1 MQKLL
6 LPAKAVN
13 IFPRTYGADALIP
26 DQQYRVNRKKGD
38 IPQKTKCSQFPGCQ
52 KIGTQILQKMRK
64 KGFKSMKTNKKLL
77 ALLLSVV
84 MMFSL
89 SVTAFASWNQFQKD
103 SSHSGKVTGGLL
115 PTSTPSTSTSFAL
128 RCADSWVDNAGLP
141 GVDATPVIVGDT
153 AYVLYNSGAN
163 SDNNGG
169 VRVASIA
176 LGSSPSET
184 WSVKLG
190 SDLNTDNIQQ
200 LATPY
205 FEGNSS
211 TLFAPVT
218 YNKDIIAGKTITV
231 SEGASIS
238 ADGILSLPGNTETEV
253 TISSVVVEAP
263 TKSLYFATGI
273 TMAAGKSISG
283 SVTFTKAD
291 GTSQSFGTS
300 TGYEGYE
307 FCLYNNTGVEI
318 EAGTYTVTI
327 MLSPGS
333 ACEGT
338 TKLRSVTPYWM
349 LYKLNTSA
357 QTVTPSVVL
366 DANGNDVGGPG
377 QANTPITGTTY
388 NGHEY
393 IYFGIYDGT
402 SVYYQYD
409 YNTSTLTS
417 FTPGE
422 TNDGFYWAGAAV
434 VGSNVVFGAENG
446 YVYSRPIGSTFG
458 SASGSKVNLRN
469 IQPNAG
475 KVRSSICYDATGG
488 YLYLTTSNAYLWR
501 LSSADITSASC
512 VCFAD
517 EGSQTSGDVYVL
529 NSSSTPVVSGSGR
542 VYVGGYNIYWKADG
556 TSVYR
561 GALKNVKASEW
572 NSSETPVYTNWQSA
586 DSGAIQS
593 SPVVSYVSLRQMDY
607 VYFTTNGPDG
617 KIVCQRAARLGTG
630 SAEMWSAESGTYT
643 LQGIAVSDDGYI
655 VFGNDNNRLFV
666 CKK

>member
-1 MQKLL
+1 
-6 LPAKAVN
+6 
-13 IFPRTYGADALIP
+13 
-26 DQQYRVNRKKGD
+26 
-38 IPQKTKCSQFPGCQ
+38 
-52 KIGTQILQKMRK
+52 
-64 KGFKSMKTNKKLL
+64 MKTHKKLL

-128 RCADSWVDNAGLP
+128 RRAGSWVDNAGLP
-141 GVDATPVIVGDT
+141 GVDATPIIVGDT

-218 YNKDIIAGKTITV
+218 YNKDIIENSTITV
-231 SEGASIS
+231 SEGASITN
-238 ADGILSLPGNTETEV
+238 GILSLPGNTETEV
-253 TISSVVVEAP
+253 TISNVVVEAP

-273 TMAAGKSISG
+273 TMAAGKGISG

-291 GTSQSFGTS
+291 GTTQSFGTS
-300 TGYEGYE
+300 AGYEGYE
-307 FCLYNNTGVEI
+307 FCLYNQTGVEI

-333 ACEGT
+333 ACEGS
-338 TKLRSVTPYWM
+338 TKLRSVTPYWL

-357 QTVTPSVVL
+357 STVTPSVVL

-393 IYFGIYDGT
+393 IYFGIYDGN

-409 YNTSTLTS
+409 YTANTLTF
-417 FTPGE
+417 FTPDE
-422 TNDGFYWAGAAV
+422 ANDGFYWAGAAIV
-434 VGSNVVFGAENG
+434 DSNVVFGAENG

-458 SASGSKVNLRN
+458 SANGKKVNLN
-469 IQPNAG
+469 TVDNSIKPG
-475 KVRSSICYDATGG
+475 KVRSSICYDAAGG

-501 LSSADITSASC
+501 LSTNLLDASY
-512 VCFAD
+512 VSFRDA
-517 EGSQTSGDVYVL
+517 GKQTDANVYVL
-529 NSSSTPVVSGSGR
+529 NSSSTPVVSNSGR
-542 VYVGGYNIYWKADG
+542 IYVGGYNIYWKDDG
-556 TSVYR
+556 TSVYK
-561 GALKNVKASEW
+561 GALKNVKKSEW
-572 NSSETPVYTNWQSA
+572 TSETTPTVYTNWQSA

-593 SPVVSYVSLRQMDY
+593 SPVVSFVATQQMDY
-607 VYFTTNGPDG
+607 VYFTTNGPAG
-617 KIVCQRAARLGTG
+617 KLICQRSHRLSNSGTT
-630 SAEMWSAESGTYT
+630 MWSAESGTYT

-666 CKK
+666 YKK

>member
-1 MQKLL
+1 
-6 LPAKAVN
+6 
-13 IFPRTYGADALIP
+13 
-26 DQQYRVNRKKGD
+26 
-38 IPQKTKCSQFPGCQ
+38 
-52 KIGTQILQKMRK
+52 
-64 KGFKSMKTNKKLL
+64 MKTHKKLL
-77 ALLLSVV
+77 ALLLAVV
-84 MMFSL
+84 MTFSL

-128 RCADSWVDNAGLP
+128 RRADSWVDNAGLP
-141 GVDATPVIVGDT
+141 GVDATPIIVGDT

-190 SDLNTDNIQQ
+190 SNLNTDNIQQ

-218 YNKDIIAGKTITV
+218 YNKDIIENSTITV
-231 SEGASIS
+231 SEGASITN
-238 ADGILSLPGNTETEV
+238 GILSLPGNTETEV
-253 TISSVVVEAP
+253 TISNVVVEAP

-273 TMAAGKSISG
+273 TMAAGKGISG

-291 GTSQSFGTS
+291 GTTQSFGTS

-318 EAGTYTVTI
+318 ETGTYTVTI

-338 TKLRSVTPYWM
+338 TKLRSVTPYWL

-357 QTVTPSVVL
+357 STVTPSVVL

-446 YVYSRPIGSTFG
+446 YVYSRPIGSGFG
-458 SASGSKVNLRN
+458 SATGSKKNLLDVKSD
-469 IQPNAG
+469 AG

-501 LSSADITSASC
+501 LSTNLSDASC
-512 VCFAD
+512 VWFGD
-517 EGSQTSGDVYVL
+517 EGKQTDANVYVL

-542 VYVGGYNIYWKADG
+542 VYVGGYNIYWDSTG
-556 TSVYR
+556 TGVYK
-561 GALKNVKASEW
+561 GALKNVKTSEW
-572 NSSETPVYTNWQSA
+572 AGTSTSVYTNWQSA

-593 SPVVSYVSLRQMDY
+593 SPVVSYIATRQMDY

-617 KIVCQRAARLGTG
+617 KIVCERMARLGSG

-655 VFGNDNNRLFV
+655 IFGNDNNRLFV
-666 CKK
+666 YKK